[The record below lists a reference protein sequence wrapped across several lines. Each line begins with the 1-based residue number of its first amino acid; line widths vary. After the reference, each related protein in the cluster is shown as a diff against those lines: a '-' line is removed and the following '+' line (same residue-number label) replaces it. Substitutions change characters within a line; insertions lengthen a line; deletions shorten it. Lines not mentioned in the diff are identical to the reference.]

1 MLFIDSWTET
11 VQSLDNQFEIHFS
24 NVRHMDKTISAY
36 RSWRAF
42 VAQAGNRAGE
52 FWVAKVSQRAFVALA
67 ADLAGEF
74 LVAKVCLGEFWET
87 CSLAKVCLEFCQ
99 DEHYY
104 HSHTFALKVQ
114 RIVALLCLIFGE
126 N

>member
-1 MLFIDSWTET
+1 MYI
-11 VQSLDNQFEIHFS
+11 
-24 NVRHMDKTISAY
+24 TITILAY

>member
-1 MLFIDSWTET
+1 MAPTNAEPVGRCENLQPTGGE
-11 VQSLDNQFEIHFS
+11 LLGLAL
-24 NVRHMDKTISAY
+24 AY

>member
-1 MLFIDSWTET
+1 MKQITFREG
-11 VQSLDNQFEIHFS
+11 FS
-24 NVRHMDKTISAY
+24 Y

>member
-1 MLFIDSWTET
+1 MGIKEGRRFMAMNFCIVLVGSCR
-11 VQSLDNQFEIHFS
+11 S
-24 NVRHMDKTISAY
+24 KAY